1 MMTHLLGIG
10 YESDE
15 KTGNIEN
22 IKLSMFNI
30 ENQGEV
36 TEEAKLVLK
45 DVDIRRSR
53 SP

>member
-1 MMTHLLGIG
+1 MTGFSEYLHFWDDTHLLGIG

-30 ENQGEV
+30 ENPE
-36 TEEAKLVLK
+36 K
-45 DVDIRRSR
+45 
-53 SP
+53 